1 MNKRF
6 LVVLIIVII
15 VLLII
20 LTIKVIKTFSTTR
33 QVNNYQYNIEEN
45 NQILN
50 EKNAEDNIE
59 KNIITVEVNN
69 ENENKVEQNIEESHV
84 DDVVEDNVEKE
95 NLEKDDVLKDNVEKV
110 PDEPEEIVEEPK
122 NDAPQ
127 TSNSEFDSSVAFIGD
142 SRTQAFLMYTGLKN
156 VTDYT
161 SIGLMVDT
169 AVTKKFVKSANGEKV
184 TILQDLKTKNIDK
197 IYIMLGVNE
206 LRLGI

>member
-69 ENENKVEQNIEESHV
+69 ENEKKLNKI
-84 DDVVEDNVEKE
+84 
-95 NLEKDDVLKDNVEKV
+95 
-110 PDEPEEIVEEPK
+110 
-122 NDAPQ
+122 
-127 TSNSEFDSSVAFIGD
+127 
-142 SRTQAFLMYTGLKN
+142 
-156 VTDYT
+156 
-161 SIGLMVDT
+161 
-169 AVTKKFVKSANGEKV
+169 
-184 TILQDLKTKNIDK
+184 
-197 IYIMLGVNE
+197 
-206 LRLGI
+206 